1 MSGYGRGVAEDE
13 GLQISFEL
21 RSVNHRFFRLGLH
34 LPARLAFFET
44 TARQFHELVD
54 EHTEVPWRDFLLAW
68 GELREA
74 DILRRDNDGNYYIGE
89 PKGA

>member
-1 MSGYGRGVAEDE
+1 MS
-13 GLQISFEL
+13 
-21 RSVNHRFFRLGLH
+21 
-34 LPARLAFFET
+34 PLAATLAATLET